1 MNTGGF
7 QGVLAGLIRQRGVT
21 GALIVSERDGIVVD
35 QVVQVG
41 VRADVVAAL
50 AASLYRRARLAA
62 EAAGFGDTGVLQMD
76 AERGKVCAIGRGD
89 LVIVVVT
96 ETAANVG
103 LVRVEMLKG
112 LEALA

>member
-1 MNTGGF
+1 MSTPF
-7 QGVLAGLIRQRGVT
+7 AGVLGALIRQRGVT
-21 GALIVSERDGIVVD
+21 GALVVSERDGIVVD

-41 VRADVVAAL
+41 VRGEVVAAL

-62 EAAGFGDTGVLQMD
+62 GAAGFGDTGVLQLD
-76 AERGKVCAIGRGD
+76 ADAGRVCAVGRGD

-96 ETAANVG
+96 EPAANVG

>member
-1 MNTGGF
+1 MTSPF
-7 QGVLAGLIRQRGVT
+7 QAMLAALTRQRGVT
-21 GALIVSERDGIVVD
+21 GALVVSERDGIVVD

-41 VRADVVAAL
+41 VRAEVVAAL

-62 EAAGFGDTGVLQMD
+62 SAAGFGETGVLQLD
-76 AERGKVCAIGRGD
+76 AVAGRVCAVGRGD
-89 LVIVVVT
+89 LVIVVLT